1 MLQFTAEKSVLI
13 FECEKVAYFY
23 TFQLHK
29 AQILTKLTASE
40 VQTLIIFSSTV
51 FMWFHL

>member
-13 FECEKVAYFY
+13 FECEKVSYFY
-23 TFQLHK
+23 TFHLHK

-40 VQTLIIFSSTV
+40 VQTFILFSSMV
-51 FMWFHL
+51 FMWFNL